1 MSFTTIEI
9 YRNNLKHLLSSV
21 MSAAPVEKKK
31 ELLSPG
37 QILAKAGQRAFEG
50 SMSLWIF
57 FLLD

>member
-1 MSFTTIEI
+1 
-9 YRNNLKHLLSSV
+9 

-50 SMSLWIF
+50 SMSLRIL